1 MSNEQKNET
10 TPAKVSRRGFLK
22 GAAITGGAVAGAAA
36 LSVPLSKDA
45 VIDADYPDVPENRAE
60 LPPNGKTVVILGG
73 GLAGL
78 QAGVELSG
86 RGFRVIILE
95 RSGTP
100 GGKLKSWRDRHW
112 SPPDDPAKNDPAFPG
127 YIREHGIHAVWGFYN
142 NLREFLGRHGWPL
155 MDTPADASIY
165 NFLDKDGTESHLP
178 NCNWPKPFDKLQ
190 LLRAAMNMKHLQA
203 EGNTEFIKAFS
214 RLSSFDYADR
224 AQREY
229 MDSMSFAE
237 WGRRL
242 ELSEAMI
249 NKICDSLIEMAYFDN
264 ADQVSALTL
273 ANIFQLVAGAARDMQ
288 VNLYRNP
295 TNDTFLQPMV
305 DYIRAHG
312 GEIHYNTEVS
322 RIEKEGGRISKVIA
336 GIVAAEQRKVRR
348 CSICGNLILDGMER
362 GHECPF
368 CGAHIELAKELTAGE
383 RAERA
388 WEADYFIS
396 AMDIPG
402 AQAFV
407 SANLE
412 TLGNVPYFTNILGL
426 HPKAVYVT
434 NLWFDGKGY
443 WEKAVKDADG
453 RPAICFFATGF
464 QRLGITINRSLRI
477 HYPDGKAL
485 AWSSEYPD
493 RDVTVIETQIAK
505 AEKVAGKS
513 TGEIVALCYEE
524 LKAVMPDLPAPRGA
538 YVNRWHH
545 YNGYKVGDEGRRPQ
559 VQSPIDNLLFIGD
572 LAFVPHPA
580 VFMEKTNVTAKWA
593 TNLLLEKAGQEE
605 GRITILVSG
614 TPGLATDALQSMNSV
629 FL

>member
-1 MSNEQKNET
+1 MNSEQQDAKPVKANE
-10 TPAKVSRRGFLK
+10 PVRVSRRGFLK

-45 VIDADYPDVPENRAE
+45 VHDADYPDVPENQTE
-60 LPPNGKTVVILGG
+60 LPDNGKRVVIVGG

-78 QAGVELSG
+78 QAGVELAQ
-86 RGFRVIILE
+86 RGFRVTVLE

-100 GGKLKSWRDRHW
+100 GGKLKSWRDSHW
-112 SPPDDPAKNDPAFPG
+112 SPDDDPLKSDPAFTG

-155 MDTPADASIY
+155 METPADASIY
-165 NFLDKDGTESHLP
+165 NFLDKDGTASHLP
-178 NCNWPKPFDKLQ
+178 NVNWPKPFDKLG
-190 LLRAAMNMKHLQA
+190 LLRAARNMKHLQA
-203 EGNTEFIKAFS
+203 ENSSEFILLFTKLAT
-214 RLSSFDYADR
+214 FDYADQ

-229 MDSMSFAE
+229 MDSLSFAE
-237 WGRRL
+237 YGRKL
-242 ELSEAMI
+242 GLSEPMI
-249 NKICDSLIEMAYFDN
+249 HKICDSLIEMAYFDN
-264 ADQVSALTL
+264 ADHVSALTL
-273 ANIFQLVAGAARDMQ
+273 ANIFQLVAGAAKDMQ

-305 DYIRAHG
+305 EYIRAHG
-312 GEIHYNTEVS
+312 GEVIYNVDVTG
-322 RIEKEGGRISKVIA
+322 IEKHGEKISRVIA
-336 GIVAAEQRKVRR
+336 GIVATEHKRVRR

-368 CGAHIELAKELTAGE
+368 CGAHIELAKELMAEE
-383 RAERA
+383 RAPRA

-396 AMDIPG
+396 ALDIPG
-402 AQAFV
+402 AQQFV
-407 SANLE
+407 SSNLDV
-412 TLGNVPYFTNILGL
+412 LGDVPYFRNILGL

-443 WEKAVKDADG
+443 WEKSIKDDAG

-477 HYPDGKAL
+477 HYPDGSDW
-485 AWSSEYPD
+485 AWSNEFPD

-505 AEKVAGKS
+505 AEAVAGNS
-513 TGEIVALCYEE
+513 TGEIVALCYDE
-524 LKAVMPDLPAPRGA
+524 LKSVMQDLPPPRGA

-545 YNGYKVGDEGRRPQ
+545 YNGYKVGDESRRPP

-593 TNLLLEKAGQEE
+593 TNLLLAKAGIRE
-605 GRITILVSG
+605 GHIRILQSG
-614 TPGLATDALQSMNSV
+614 TPSFTTDIL
-629 FL
+629 